1 MAKASKGSTS
11 TASRVKELPWAAMIG
26 ALLAIGRRWRALS
39 EKERSHLLQLVR
51 ESGVRPDRLSPKQRR
66 ELRGLLI
73 KLDIRG
79 MTADLARLT
88 RATGKRRRWRT
99 S

>member
-1 MAKASKGSTS
+1 M
-11 TASRVKELPWAAMIG
+11 KELPWPAILG
-26 ALLAIGRRWRALS
+26 ALLAVGRRWRALS
-39 EKERSHLLQLVR
+39 EKERSHLLRLVR
-51 ESGVRPDRLSPKQRR
+51 ESGVRPDRLSAKQRR
-66 ELRGLLI
+66 ELRRLLI

>member
-1 MAKASKGSTS
+1 MAI
-11 TASRVKELPWAAMIG
+11 VG

-39 EKERSHLLQLVR
+39 EKERSRLLALVR
-51 ESGVRPDRLSPKQRR
+51 ESGVRPDRLSPKQRL
-66 ELRGLLI
+66 ELRRLVN

-79 MTADLARLT
+79 MSADLARLT

>member
-39 EKERSHLLQLVR
+39 EKERSHLLALVR
-51 ESGVRPDRLSPKQRR
+51 ESGARPDRLSPKQRR
-66 ELRGLLI
+66 ELSRLLN